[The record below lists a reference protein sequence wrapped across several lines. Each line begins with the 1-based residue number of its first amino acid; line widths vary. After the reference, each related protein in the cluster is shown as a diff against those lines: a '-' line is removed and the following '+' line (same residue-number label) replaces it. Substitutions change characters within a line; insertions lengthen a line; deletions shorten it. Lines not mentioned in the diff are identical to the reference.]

1 MYVNFFSW
9 NIILMEELNVLCME
23 GIIIV
28 YLKFVVLVLIFDL
41 FIFEGSKKFWLGIY
55 KIIFIKY
62 LNSVFNYF

>member
-28 YLKFVVLVLIFDL
+28 YLKFVVLVLIFD
-41 FIFEGSKKFWLGIY
+41 
-55 KIIFIKY
+55 
-62 LNSVFNYF
+62 

>member
-9 NIILMEELNVLCME
+9 NIILMEELNGLCMK